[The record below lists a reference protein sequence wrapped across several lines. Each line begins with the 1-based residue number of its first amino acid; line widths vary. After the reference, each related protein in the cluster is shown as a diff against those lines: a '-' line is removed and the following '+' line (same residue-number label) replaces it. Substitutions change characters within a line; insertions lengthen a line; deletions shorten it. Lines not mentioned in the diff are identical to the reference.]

1 MRGQSSLEME
11 RVHLARKFVSIEGGA
26 RHYYEEEIFDNYD
39 AAHSFIQNISEEDE
53 DFFLSEIVSCKLND
67 TYSKYDKEVHIFN
80 KNGVLI
86 WSNNSPH
93 SSSKKKFSGKFSVG
107 DIVILQAFPWI
118 SSSPTHVSTIGVV
131 AEVPIFFDE
140 WITLGKEIKTWDGT
154 YVVESIRDGY
164 LGHWHAT
171 EESLELYCQDLP
183 ENLQFLKILSEHY
196 MGEKAI
202 SSNILQDIKN
212 GDIFVEKVKHFDF
225 TRNK

>member
-1 MRGQSSLEME
+1 ME

-131 AEVPIFFDE
+131 AEVPILILATSPIASFSMSVNNSLSL
-140 WITLGKEIKTWDGT
+140 TLSDA
-154 YVVESIRDGY
+154 V
-164 LGHWHAT
+164 
-171 EESLELYCQDLP
+171 LP
-183 ENLQFLKILSEHY
+183 ELSFD
-196 MGEKAI
+196 KSIPLNNALI
-202 SSNILQDIKN
+202 SSWDNIPSMY
-212 GDIFVEKVKHFDF
+212 
-225 TRNK
+225 